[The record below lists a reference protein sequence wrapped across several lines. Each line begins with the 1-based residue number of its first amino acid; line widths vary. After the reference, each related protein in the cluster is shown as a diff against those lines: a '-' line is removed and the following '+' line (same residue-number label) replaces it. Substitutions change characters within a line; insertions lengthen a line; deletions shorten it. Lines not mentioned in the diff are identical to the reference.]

1 MATAKAERAA
11 GASTSATRHIDLA
24 HGRFARHLADNA
36 LAHLTTGDAIAA
48 VQNALAKEPSCPEY
62 AVLPR
67 TREALA
73 ATYAATQD
81 LAKKLSESEV
91 ARARERSRAALQ
103 HSAGTAALAKAA
115 GELKAAEEELADV
128 QRAAAEEL
136 ANVQRAAAEEL
147 ANVKRKAAEQV
158 FDVKRKAAEQLT
170 AVKRKAA
177 EDLAAAAERHSAEQ
191 RCLRE
196 LVQQQTHEL
205 AATWAAEARAAAQKA
220 QAREEVERMRHALQE
235 ARKKVAGEHKAHMR
249 AALESRQRLLEAQA
263 AARAPHLEAIAAF
276 HDAICRTL
284 PREPA
289 PQGCA
294 AQARGAGCQ

>member
-1 MATAKAERAA
+1 MHAFAMATAKAERAA

-128 QRAAAEEL
+128 QRAAAE
-136 ANVQRAAAEEL
+136 
-147 ANVKRKAAEQV
+147 QV

-191 RCLRE
+191 RSLRE

>member
-115 GELKAAEEELADV
+115 GELKAAEEELAD
-128 QRAAAEEL
+128 
-136 ANVQRAAAEEL
+136 VQRAAAEEL